1 MTINNNSVEQ
11 INVALLDMDKKLKS
25 AASKS
30 ASASDFKNLEAS
42 VDNIKKTL
50 NETKTGL
57 EPGKTY
63 NINISGN
70 AATAYKAKEAEKAN
84 KLVNALTVN
93 GETYD
98 GSEAVDT
105 GVQKIENGG
114 TGVTT
119 QADINKAFI
128 GDLEV
133 GNSDVT
139 DGTEFVSSYASDNGF
154 ADSNALN
161 KPYKRQFIKVW
172 NYIKGKISS
181 VLGLTSEKVSSYDSH
196 LSNKDNPHS
205 VTKSQVG
212 LGSVVNT
219 GDSAIP
225 VSGGTTKFTTGG
237 AYTELNK
244 KVDKVDG
251 KGLSSNDFTNTYKDK
266 LDNTD
271 TTVTANSSNLV
282 TSGAVATAI
291 STEVTN
297 RNTAITNAINNLD
310 VSSVGG
316 DGKYISAI
324 SETNGKISAT
334 STTMDTAPT
343 TNSVKAVTS
352 GGIKTA
358 ISTAETNA
366 KNLANATGTLA
377 IANGGTGATTQA
389 DINKAFVGALEE
401 GISDVTDGTMF
412 VSSWAS
418 DNGFAYTDA
427 VNTPY
432 KRKFLSVWNYIKDKI
447 SSVLGLTKDNY
458 GGKAA
463 TATIA
468 DSAKN
473 MYSQTLDLSALDKTK
488 FYPVVCLPSSAFA
501 EVAVFSL
508 GGPGSAEY
516 NQNRIHFDIS
526 TQGWSDE
533 PFTLNIR
540 EYACFDNKEITIGCI
555 GRGIQY
561 GAWAI
566 WLRGGIKYY
575 CYTRN
580 CGLSLQTSDYTYGD
594 EVYTVGT
601 NYYGGTNSNVRV
613 VFTPQSTI
621 TDGAYSS
628 RPITAPAVKATI
640 GFTGNLTGNVTG
652 NVSGSSGSAGK
663 LTTARKTYVTLGTA
677 STTTTRDWSEDTT
690 IPVDGTLPVANGGT
704 GQTTANAAANAFINS
719 LTTGESVPEDND
731 YFISQYVNGGTTTT
745 TYHRRPVSK
754 LWEYIKSKISSVLG
768 LTATAY
774 GGKASTAGT
783 ADKTVN
789 DITIKVPFV
798 KESGQYVIPFGN
810 IPEPTSTAVDS
821 PYNWDITGFLSIIR
835 PAGHNGSNLWF
846 EAGHGYSHYWTTYA
860 YLDKLD
866 FRLTSTSI
874 KAFQYE
880 GKWWLGLCIS
890 TFNQGYSGKMTITYS
905 RGLPATPTCILYN
918 SRSDGV
924 ANEEI
929 YNSIQDIPSSWWK
942 TRTID
947 NPTTFTQN
955 ITAPV
960 IQARDSGKAATLYL
974 NNNGGNVEVGGSGV
988 SGAKLVVHGV
998 TVSSNSYT
1006 DTNPKL
1012 EFKNNDGSQ
1021 NVSLTFTDFDAVQAP
1036 ASLTLNGNQGNEYF
1050 IAPNIKATTKFIG
1063 NLTGNVTGN
1072 VSGSS
1077 GSAGKLT
1084 TARTAYVDLGT
1095 ASTTRTIDW
1104 SGDTTIPVNGVL
1116 QVEHGGTGATSA
1128 EAAANSLI
1136 ASLSASNGVPVD
1148 SDYFISQVVNG
1159 GPFVPGYERRPI
1171 SKLWEY
1177 IKGKILQEGEDF
1189 GYNHIVYD
1197 DASLL
1202 EWANCTDGHM
1212 KKVLVKSGTYN
1223 MTKGVDFSK
1232 AGTGYVFAE
1241 NGAVINSKVPIAFSA
1256 PSGKTAVHNLKVV
1269 CGPSSDNTCA
1279 FSASDI
1285 LNLILYDCEAG
1296 YATNTI
1302 TVDRNLFS
1310 KCTCYNCHYNF
1321 TYSSSNS
1328 SMSIKV
1334 FYQCYCY
1341 NCICKQTIAANSS
1354 SAVSFATNSFFYMEC
1369 VCISCDAELTTLRNI
1384 KAATPSFSC
1393 YYNCWDR
1400 CVGCLSTINVNSK
1413 ALTVYSTLYGFLRC
1427 QHMSSCKEV
1436 HTVGYTNIKGVVQCI
1451 YISSTSAVSGESNTN
1466 VGNSCSIQ

>member
-463 TATIA
+463 TA
-468 DSAKN
+468 
-473 MYSQTLDLSALDKTK
+473 
-488 FYPVVCLPSSAFA
+488 
-501 EVAVFSL
+501 
-508 GGPGSAEY
+508 
-516 NQNRIHFDIS
+516 
-526 TQGWSDE
+526 
-533 PFTLNIR
+533 
-540 EYACFDNKEITIGCI
+540 
-555 GRGIQY
+555 
-561 GAWAI
+561 
-566 WLRGGIKYY
+566 
-575 CYTRN
+575 
-580 CGLSLQTSDYTYGD
+580 
-594 EVYTVGT
+594 
-601 NYYGGTNSNVRV
+601 
-613 VFTPQSTI
+613 
-621 TDGAYSS
+621 
-628 RPITAPAVKATI
+628 
-640 GFTGNLTGNVTG
+640 
-652 NVSGSSGSAGK
+652 
-663 LTTARKTYVTLGTA
+663 
-677 STTTTRDWSEDTT
+677 
-690 IPVDGTLPVANGGT
+690 
-704 GQTTANAAANAFINS
+704 
-719 LTTGESVPEDND
+719 
-731 YFISQYVNGGTTTT
+731 
-745 TYHRRPVSK
+745 
-754 LWEYIKSKISSVLG
+754 
-768 LTATAY
+768 
-774 GGKASTAGT
+774 GT
-783 ADKTVN
+783 ADKATNDSNGNNIANTYAKKTDLSSWNIYDTNYSGNPDDCLIGKWYSINTGSNSTNMPNVN
-789 DITIKVPFV
+789 NGWATLITFAANNNPSYKQQLCFYSNDNTIYIRTCFNDAWGSWVSLSKTGHTHEYLPL
-798 KESGQYVIPFGN
+798 SGGTMTGN
-810 IPEPTSTAVDS
+810 IRYRGSKAAYDAIKFID
-821 PYNWDITGFLSIIR
+821 NLDDIDGNGISIGAGGLTIIGGGESSDTVAAQQASGGEEKMIVANDNAIDFYTNCQNGFASAKHITMNND
-835 PAGHNGSNLWF
+835 G
-846 EAGHGYSHYWTTYA
+846 
-860 YLDKLD
+860 
-866 FRLTSTSI
+866 
-874 KAFQYE
+874 
-880 GKWWLGLCIS
+880 
-890 TFNQGYSGKMTITYS
+890 TITAD
-905 RGLPATPTCILYN
+905 GFNGTAT
-918 SRSDGV
+918 
-924 ANEEI
+924 
-929 YNSIQDIPSSWWK
+929 K
-942 TRTID
+942 
-947 NPTTFTQN
+947 
-955 ITAPV
+955 
-960 IQARDSGKAATLYL
+960 ARFL
-974 NNNGGNVEVGGSGV
+974 VEVGGSGV
-988 SGAKLVVHGV
+988 SGAKLVVHGA

-1063 NLTGNVTGN
+1063 NLIGNVTGN

-1095 ASTTRTIDW
+1095 ASTTRAIDW

-1116 QVEHGGTGATSA
+1116 QVEHGGTGASTA

-1202 EWANCTDGHM
+1202 EWANCTDGSM

-1354 SAVSFATNSFFYMEC
+1354 SAVSFATNSFFYKEC
-1369 VCISCDAELTTLRNI
+1369 VCISCDAELTILRNI

>member
-114 TGVTT
+114 TGKTT
-119 QADINKAFI
+119 ANDAANAFI
-128 GDLEV
+128 
-133 GNSDVT
+133 NSLTTGESVPEDNDYFISQYVNG
-139 DGTEFVSSYASDNGF
+139 GTTTTTYHRRPVSK
-154 ADSNALN
+154 L
-161 KPYKRQFIKVW
+161 W
-172 NYIKGKISS
+172 EYIKGKISS

-196 LSNKDNPHS
+196 LTNKDNPHS

-251 KGLSSNDFTNTYKDK
+251 KGLSSNDFTDTYKNK
-266 LDNTD
+266 LDKID
-271 TTVTANSSNLV
+271 TTVTTNSSNLV

-343 TNSVKAVTS
+343 TDSVKAVTS

-366 KNLANATGTLA
+366 KNLANATGTLPV
-377 IANGGTGATTQA
+377 ANGGTGVTTQA
-389 DINKAFVGALEE
+389 DINKAFVGGLSV
-401 GISDVTDGTMF
+401 GNDDVTDGTEF

-418 DNGFAYTDA
+418 DKGFADPSGLSK
-427 VNTPY
+427 PY
-432 KRKFLSVWNYIKDKI
+432 KRQFIKVWNYIKGKI
-447 SSVLGLTKDNY
+447 SSVLGLTKD
-458 GGKAA
+458 
-463 TATIA
+463 
-468 DSAKN
+468 
-473 MYSQTLDLSALDKTK
+473 
-488 FYPVVCLPSSAFA
+488 
-501 EVAVFSL
+501 
-508 GGPGSAEY
+508 
-516 NQNRIHFDIS
+516 
-526 TQGWSDE
+526 
-533 PFTLNIR
+533 
-540 EYACFDNKEITIGCI
+540 
-555 GRGIQY
+555 
-561 GAWAI
+561 
-566 WLRGGIKYY
+566 
-575 CYTRN
+575 
-580 CGLSLQTSDYTYGD
+580 
-594 EVYTVGT
+594 
-601 NYYGGTNSNVRV
+601 
-613 VFTPQSTI
+613 
-621 TDGAYSS
+621 
-628 RPITAPAVKATI
+628 
-640 GFTGNLTGNVTG
+640 
-652 NVSGSSGSAGK
+652 
-663 LTTARKTYVTLGTA
+663 
-677 STTTTRDWSEDTT
+677 
-690 IPVDGTLPVANGGT
+690 
-704 GQTTANAAANAFINS
+704 
-719 LTTGESVPEDND
+719 
-731 YFISQYVNGGTTTT
+731 
-745 TYHRRPVSK
+745 
-754 LWEYIKSKISSVLG
+754 
-768 LTATAY
+768 AY

-846 EAGHGYSHYWTTYA
+846 EAGHGYSHDWTTYA

-988 SGAKLVVHGV
+988 SGAKLVVHGA
-998 TVSSNSYT
+998 TVSSNSYA

-1354 SAVSFATNSFFYMEC
+1354 SAVSFATNSFFYKEC